1 MSNML
6 NVFHFAIFHIII
18 HGILKFNALTFILF
32 WNERLINVS
41 IVTFFTGMRWKFDV
55 NTTAEVACIY
65 IWISPK
71 KEVRYLIAVLNGA
84 FGKKAWF
91 HFNNFFSENIR
102 EI

>member
-1 MSNML
+1 ML
-6 NVFHFAIFHIII
+6 NVFYFAIFHIII

-65 IWISPK
+65 LDFPK
-71 KEVRYLIAVLNGA
+71 KELGYLIAVLNGA
-84 FGKKAWF
+84 FGKKACF
-91 HFNNFFSENIR
+91 HFSHFLAEDI
-102 EI
+102 E

>member
-6 NVFHFAIFHIII
+6 NVLHFAIFHITI

-65 IWISPK
+65 LDFPK
-71 KEVRYLIAVLNGA
+71 ERSALFDSCAQWGV
-84 FGKKAWF
+84 W
-91 HFNNFFSENIR
+91 
-102 EI
+102 

>member
-1 MSNML
+1 
-6 NVFHFAIFHIII
+6 
-18 HGILKFNALTFILF
+18 
-32 WNERLINVS
+32 
-41 IVTFFTGMRWKFDV
+41 MRWKFDV